1 MTIASRFEPLPAGGD
16 VARIVVDGEAVTTTP
31 GISLAAA
38 LLAQSGAFSRQ
49 TRTGAKR
56 TAFCMMGVC
65 FDCLVEVD
73 GIPNTQACMTAVRD
87 GMVVKR
93 QIGLRG
99 LGGLGGLSGPNGGG
113 DV

>member
-1 MTIASRFEPLPAGGD
+1 MNIASRFQTLPEGG
-16 VARIVVDGEAVTTTP
+16 VPVQFTLDGEPMTAPNGT
-31 GISLAAA
+31 SLAAA
-38 LLAQSGAFSRQ
+38 LLAHSGEASRE
-49 TRTGAKR
+49 TATGAGR

-73 GIPNTQACMTAVRD
+73 GTPNTQACMTLVRD
-87 GMVVKR
+87 GMIVKR

-99 LGGLGGLSGPNGGG
+99 LNGDN

>member
-1 MTIASRFEPLPAGGD
+1 MNIVSRFQTLPDNAPVAHILVNGATIA
-16 VARIVVDGEAVTTTP
+16 TTQ

-38 LLAQSGAFSRQ
+38 LIAHSGGP
-49 TRTGAKR
+49 TRKTVNGSDR

-73 GIPNTQACMTAVRD
+73 GKPNTQACMTPVRD
-87 GMVVKR
+87 GMVVKH

-99 LGGLGGLSGPNGGG
+99 FGG
-113 DV
+113 DGDV

>member
-1 MTIASRFEPLPAGGD
+1 MNIASRFQTSPDNAP
-16 VARIVVDGEAVTTTP
+16 VVHIFVDGDTIATTQ

-38 LLAQSGAFSRQ
+38 LLAHSGGP
-49 TRTGAKR
+49 TRKTVNGSDR

-73 GIPNTQACMTAVRD
+73 GKPNTQACTTPVRD
-87 GMVVKR
+87 GMVVKH

-99 LGGLGGLSGPNGGG
+99 LSESG

>member
-1 MTIASRFEPLPAGGD
+1 MKIASRFLTPPETGEVVQFHYEGEAITAPAGL
-16 VARIVVDGEAVTTTP
+16 
-31 GISLAAA
+31 SLAAA
-38 LLAQSGAFSRQ
+38 LLAHSGAFTRQ
-49 TRTGAKR
+49 TVNGAPR

-73 GIPNTQACMTAVRD
+73 GMPNTQACMIRVRS

-93 QIGLRG
+93 QMGLRG
-99 LGGLGGLSGPNGGG
+99 LSGGN

>member
-1 MTIASRFEPLPAGGD
+1 MNIASRFQTSPDNAP
-16 VARIVVDGEAVTTTP
+16 VVHISVDGDTIATTQ

-38 LLAQSGAFSRQ
+38 LLAHSGDPSRK
-49 TRTGAKR
+49 TVNGNDR

-73 GIPNTQACMTAVRD
+73 GKPNTQACMTPVRD
-87 GMVVKR
+87 GMIVKY

-99 LGGLGGLSGPNGGG
+99 LSEG
-113 DV
+113 DDA

>member
-1 MTIASRFEPLPAGGD
+1 MKIASRFKAPQDGSATVKFTFDGRPLTAPK
-16 VARIVVDGEAVTTTP
+16 

-38 LLAQSGAFSRQ
+38 LLARSGDPSRETVSGA
-49 TRTGAKR
+49 GR

-65 FDCLVEVD
+65 FDCLVEVN
-73 GIPNTQACMTAVRD
+73 GLPNTQACMVRVRD

-99 LGGLGGLSGPNGGG
+99 LGGG
-113 DV
+113 DDVPV

>member
-1 MTIASRFEPLPAGGD
+1 MNIASRFQTPLEDTPMVNIYVDGD
-16 VARIVVDGEAVTTTP
+16 VVAARL

-38 LLAQSGAFSRQ
+38 LLAHSGGP
-49 TRTGAKR
+49 TRKTANGNDR
-56 TAFCMMGVC
+56 TVFCMMGVC

-73 GIPNTQACMTAVRD
+73 GKPNTQACMTLVRE

-99 LGGLGGLSGPNGGG
+99 LSEGE